1 MKMHSFRSL
10 ALGAVLLVAAG
21 AASAGQINF
30 SSGMTGLNNT
40 NLGTYYS
47 FAGTDLTAY
56 AVEPDSSSPSGWDN
70 NTCDN
75 SASSPCLFYKYTAG
89 TPSET
94 GLGLTGGSSGNNEIF
109 NPDGIGLITSSGY
122 ISGLELGSVQSGESW
137 QVLGCNYAS
146 GCSTVLGAGIGGGS
160 NDIVTLS
167 GFANAGYWGYVVT
180 VPCADNST
188 TCDPSVLG
196 GTGGTGS
203 TDYPN
208 NILLMSVTTV
218 PEPGTLAL
226 LAAGLAALGF
236 AVTRRRKIRTD
247 A

>member
-10 ALGAVLLVAAG
+10 ALGIALLAAAG

-30 SSGMTGLNNT
+30 SSGMSGLNNS
-40 NLGTYYS
+40 NLGNTYA
-47 FAGTDLTAY
+47 FTGTGLTAY
-56 AVEPDSSSPSGWDN
+56 ALVPTPGYPEF
-70 NTCDN
+70 NTTNSACDN
-75 SASSPCLFYKYTAG
+75 TPSNPCLFYKYTSG

-94 GLGLTGGSSGNNEIF
+94 GLGLTGGTSGNNEIYYP
-109 NPDGIGLITSSGY
+109 NGIGLTTSTGY

-137 QVLGCNYAS
+137 QVLGCNAN
-146 GCSTVLGAGIGGGS
+146 GCSTVLGAGLGGGS
-160 NDIVTLS
+160 NDTVTLS
-167 GFANAGYWGYVVT
+167 GFANDNFLGYVVT
-180 VPCADNST
+180 VPCADNTS
-188 TCDPSVLG
+188 CMS
-196 GTGGTGS
+196 GS
-203 TDYPN
+203 TDLNN
-208 NILLMSVTTV
+208 NILIMSVTTV